1 MAGGVDR
8 TGAAVRA
15 QLAGMA
21 CALYEVG
28 LLDRARD
35 AMLDR
40 VWDAARVEASIA
52 WLKRQNAG
60 GDDIYIRPRGS
71 VGLLFVDDLAAAA
84 VARLRAEGLAPA
96 VLVESSPGNFQ
107 AWVRVA
113 VAPIAP
119 ALASAAA
126 RELAVRYGGDPQSA
140 AWRHY
145 GRLAGFTNRKPSR
158 RQPNGLPPYALL
170 RHAGGDRAARAA
182 DLLRV
187 AEERVKEA
195 EERAAVAPFSGP
207 QGRAVIGLAPAYRRH
222 MERLLTLYPE
232 ANPSRLDWVV
242 CKELALAHRNVAPD
256 VLGRALA
263 EAIRVG
269 SPNLAAR
276 KARHVDDY
284 IGRTVRAILTDPEIV
299 QVRTAAQARNCA
311 PASSLVT

>member
-1 MAGGVDR
+1 MAGDVDR

-15 QLAGMA
+15 QLAGMG

-119 ALASAAA
+119 ILASAAA

-158 RQPNGLPPYALL
+158 RQPKGLPPYALL
-170 RHAGGDRAARAA
+170 RHAGGGLAARAA

-195 EERAAVAPFSGP
+195 EERAAARAFLRPPGPRRDRAGAGVSLPHGAPGD
-207 QGRAVIGLAPAYRRH
+207 AVSRGQSLAPG
-222 MERLLTLYPE
+222 
-232 ANPSRLDWVV
+232 
-242 CKELALAHRNVAPD
+242 
-256 VLGRALA
+256 LGRVQGACPRTSQRGPRCTGA
-263 EAIRVG
+263 GVG
-269 SPNLAAR
+269 R
-276 KARHVDDY
+276 
-284 IGRTVRAILTDPEIV
+284 GDPGD
-299 QVRTAAQARNCA
+299 Q
-311 PASSLVT
+311 P

>member
-60 GDDIYIRPRGS
+60 GDDIYIRPKGS

-84 VARLRAEGLAPA
+84 VAHLRAEGLAPA

-158 RQPNGLPPYALL
+158 RQPPPAAWPTAL
-170 RHAGGDRAARAA
+170 RAATPRGRGPRRARGRPPARRRGARQRSGGAGGRSAFLRPPGPRCDRAGAGVSSPHGAPG
-182 DLLRV
+182 D
-187 AEERVKEA
+187 
-195 EERAAVAPFSGP
+195 AVSRG
-207 QGRAVIGLAPAYRRH
+207 QSLAPG
-222 MERLLTLYPE
+222 
-232 ANPSRLDWVV
+232 
-242 CKELALAHRNVAPD
+242 
-256 VLGRALA
+256 LGRVQGTCPRTPQRGPRCTGAG
-263 EAIRVG
+263 VG
-269 SPNLAAR
+269 R
-276 KARHVDDY
+276 
-284 IGRTVRAILTDPEIV
+284 GDPSG
-299 QVRTAAQARNCA
+299 Q
-311 PASSLVT
+311 P